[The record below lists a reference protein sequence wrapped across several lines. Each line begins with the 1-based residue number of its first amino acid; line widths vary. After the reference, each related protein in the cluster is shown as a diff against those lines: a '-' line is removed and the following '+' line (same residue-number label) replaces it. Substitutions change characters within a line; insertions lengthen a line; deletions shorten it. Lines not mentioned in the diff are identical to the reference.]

1 MTTTATPATESESTM
16 HTPTTNTP
24 STNTLTTNTLTA
36 RNEAAPNDGWRP
48 PLVRLSLLRYKLEM
62 RAFRRVREEVVFTF
76 LLPIMLLSLFS
87 LIFGGAIE
95 GTGVDVS
102 QYFVAGMLASTGL
115 TVGFQS
121 LAGQLALE
129 QDDGTLKRLAGTPMP
144 KAAYMAGKVG
154 LVATV
159 AFIQAAIMF
168 AIGLTFFNVALPD
181 GQGWLLL
188 GAVLVLNL
196 TIWTLL
202 GLAFSRVIRN
212 PRAGAA
218 VAVPPGLILQFIS
231 GVYITFDTLPGWLQ
245 SVASV
250 FPLRWAA
257 LGIRQ
262 ALLPHEF
269 QISEPGGSWQTGTM
283 LAMLGVWLVASGA
296 LAGLLFRWRVQE

>member
-1 MTTTATPATESESTM
+1 MTDTSMTDTSTINT
-16 HTPTTNTP
+16 TPTNSTP
-24 STNTLTTNTLTA
+24 TDRATA
-36 RNEAAPNDGWRP
+36 GTSAAMTRSPGTVPWRP
-48 PLVRLSLLRYKLEM
+48 SFGRLARLRYSLEM

-76 LLPIMLLSLFS
+76 ALPIMLLSLFA
-87 LIFGGAIE
+87 LIFGGEIE
-95 GTGVDVS
+95 NTGVDVS

-129 QDDGTLKRLAGTPMP
+129 QSDGTLKRLSGTPMP

-159 AFIQAAIMF
+159 AFLQAAVMF
-168 AIGLTFFNVALPD
+168 ALGVALFNVSLPD
-181 GQGWLLL
+181 GRGWALLS
-188 GAVLVLNL
+188 AVLVLNL

-218 VAVPPGLILQFIS
+218 VAVPPALILQFIS
-231 GVYITFDTLPGWLQ
+231 GVYITFDSLPSWLQ
-245 SVASV
+245 TVASF

-262 ALLPHEF
+262 ALLPTEF
-269 QISEPGGSWQTGTM
+269 QVAEPGGTWQTGTM
-283 LAMLGVWLVASGA
+283 LLILGGWLVASGA